1 MNLNLTAIN
10 FSLDLNNYIQ
20 QQGQFFLIAGP
31 CVIEDREVA
40 HEIAQQIK
48 EICVRLGIPYV
59 FKASYKKANR
69 TRLDS
74 FTGIG
79 NLKALEIIKEVGET
93 YDIPTL
99 TDIHESSD
107 AQQVSQYVD
116 VLQIPAFLVRQT
128 DLIVSAASTGKWINL
143 KKGQFMSPQSMKYA
157 VRKVRESR
165 NDNVMVTDR
174 GTQFG
179 YQDLVVDFRGLPTI
193 QKFAPVVMDL
203 THSLQQPN
211 SNDGVTGGLPHLI
224 ETIGRAAI
232 AVGVDGIFLETHP
245 NPLTAKSDGENMLNL
260 SLLEGILYRLNE
272 IRRTICE
279 IDKTNKVGS

>member
-1 MNLNLTAIN
+1 M
-10 FSLDLNNYIQ
+10 DLNNYLK

-31 CVIEDREVA
+31 CVIEDRQVA
-40 HEIAQQIK
+40 HDIAYQVK

-245 NPLTAKSDGENMLNL
+245 NPLTAKSDGKNMLNL